1 VFTLWMMC
9 QSHWVTQA
17 TAEATERLF
26 SPSKLLPSLVSGIL
40 CGIVIIVAAAS
51 QAAFIFTGPLDVH
64 LPVGIGI
71 SLFGSAVVALIIALR
86 SGVPGMIGATQEVPL
101 ASLAIIAMAVAQS
114 AAVSGG
120 DHEVL
125 VTVVTAIGATTL
137 LAGIAFYVMGRFRL
151 GRLIRFIPFPVIAG
165 FLAGTGWL
173 IVRGSIGVIAGDAG
187 VISELET
194 LNQPHVLLKLGLA
207 VAFIALI
214 SFLSQRTHSSIALS
228 TTVIAATIL
237 FHVAAFLTQTPFAQL
252 RETGWVIDLLG
263 DRPSLWPPLELADFE
278 FVLWPAIAG
287 QWLTIATL
295 IALSSLAVLM
305 HSSGLELALHRDIDL
320 DKELRV
326 AGTANVISGLGGG
339 TVGFQALGLTL
350 LGHRLGGL
358 DRLVGVIVAL
368 LCVLFLTVG
377 ATFLTFVPKPLFG
390 ALLLWVGATL
400 ILDWLILT
408 FRRVTAAEYG
418 IICAILL
425 IIVFVGLLPG
435 ILFGVIAGLFLFVV
449 DYSKIDVVKN
459 ALSGA
464 DFHSNVDRSAD
475 RRQFLEKHG
484 AAILIYRLQGFLF
497 FGTADRFRAQ
507 LVQRLSSP
515 AGQGVRHLVIDFWR
529 VTGVDTSAV
538 VSFRKLAHFTRQRE
552 VVIVLTGL
560 NAEVRRAFERSGLSP
575 DQDRWLVSFPDLDRG
590 VEWCEDQL
598 LATVNNGVEGVKY
611 AIVDELAQLVND
623 RKLAAQL
630 VDYLKRIEFEPSA
643 VMIAQDSP
651 SEEMYFIE
659 SGQATVDLKGPGDT
673 HIRLKTLGP
682 GAIVG
687 EIAFYL
693 GVTRTASVVA
703 RSRVVA
709 WLFSRQT
716 LERMQK
722 DAPDLAVAFHN
733 GMATM
738 LASRLS
744 STNRL
749 VQFLM
754 D

>member
-1 VFTLWMMC
+1 
-9 QSHWVTQA
+9 VTYQA
-17 TAEATERLF
+17 AEPAGRLI
-26 SPSKLLPSLVSGIL
+26 SPSNLLPSIVSGML

-51 QAAFIFTGPLDVH
+51 QAAFIFTGPLAVH
-64 LPVGIGI
+64 LPVGIGV
-71 SLFGSAVVALIIALR
+71 SLFASAAVAAVIALR

-101 ASLAIIAMAVAQS
+101 ATLAIIAAGVSQSLADS
-114 AAVSGG
+114 AAE
-120 DHEVL
+120 HEIL
-125 VTVVTAIGATTL
+125 VTVIAAIGVSTI
-137 LAGIAFYVMGRFRL
+137 LAGISFYLLGRFRL

-187 VISELET
+187 VIADLET

-207 VAFIALI
+207 VVFIALI

-237 FHVAAFLTQTPFAQL
+237 FHVAAFLTQTSFNDL
-252 RETGWVIDLLG
+252 RDTGWVIDLLG
-263 DRPSLWPPLELADFE
+263 DRPSLWPPLEPSDFE
-278 FVLWPAIAG
+278 FIHWPAIAE
-287 QWLTIATL
+287 QWLNIVSL

-305 HSSGLELALHRDIDL
+305 HSSGLELALHRDINL
-320 DKELRV
+320 DHELKV
-326 AGTANVISGLGGG
+326 AGSANVLSGLGGG
-339 TVGFQALGLTL
+339 TTGFQTLGLTL

-358 DRLVGVIVAL
+358 DRLVGIIVAV
-368 LCVLFLTVG
+368 LCVVFLTVG
-377 ATFLTFVPKPLFG
+377 STFLTFVPKPLFG

-449 DYSKIDVVKN
+449 DYSKVDVVKH
-459 ALSGA
+459 ALTGA
-464 DFHSNVDRSAD
+464 DFHSNVDRAEE

-484 AAILIYRLQGFLF
+484 GAILIYRLQGFVF

-507 LVQRLSSP
+507 VVERLLAQP
-515 AGQGVRHLVIDFWR
+515 AEAVSYLVIDFWR
-529 VTGVDTSAV
+529 VSGIDTSAV
-538 VSFRKLAHFTRQRE
+538 VSFRKLAHFGRLRE
-552 VVIVLTGL
+552 VTIVLTGL
-560 NAEVRRAFERSGLSP
+560 NAETQEAFERSGLNL
-575 DQDRWLVSFPDLDRG
+575 DAGRLLLSFPDLDRG

-598 LATVNNGVEGVKY
+598 LARLHDGGEKTRYSIADEVAKL
-611 AIVDELAQLVND
+611 VDD
-623 RKLAAQL
+623 RKLAARL
-630 VDYLKRIEFEPSA
+630 AEYLERVEFEPFA
-643 VMIAQDSP
+643 VMIEQGSP

-659 SGQATVDLKGPGDT
+659 SGQATVDLKGGGDT

-693 GVTRTASVVA
+693 GGTRTASVVA
-703 RSRVVA
+703 RSKVVA
-709 WLFSRQT
+709 WLFKRKT
-716 LERMQK
+716 LDRLQK
-722 DAPDLAVAFHN
+722 DAPDAAVAFHK
-733 GMATM
+733 GMAAM
-738 LASRLS
+738 LAARLS

-754 D
+754 N